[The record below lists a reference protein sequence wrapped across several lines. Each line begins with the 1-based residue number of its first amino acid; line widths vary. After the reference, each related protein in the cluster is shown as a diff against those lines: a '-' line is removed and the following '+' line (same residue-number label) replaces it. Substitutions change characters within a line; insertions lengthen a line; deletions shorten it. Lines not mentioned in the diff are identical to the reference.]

1 MIALAFFFVI
11 CCAAGFF
18 FIKLYHWRQDVL
30 HGPYIVS
37 EIGAIAGSDRA
48 ILAAKTWDGK

>member
-37 EIGAIAGSDRA
+37 DDRRNRGKRPSDSRR
-48 ILAAKTWDGK
+48 